1 MIPYL
6 LSSIISVLIGIFF
19 FKIRLKQDIQNLLSS
34 YSNSSKLMLGPN
46 NDNDLQ
52 QEAMFKEL
60 KSQFSL
66 LFKLLLKLLLILSPL
81 LIIIAY
87 TSLLKKPIDPFL
99 DYLSI
104 IISLVSF
111 ILVYLFIRYA
121 KPQ

>member
-104 IISLVSF
+104 IISLGSF

>member
-19 FKIRLKQDIQNLLSS
+19 FKISLKQDIQNLLSS
-34 YSNSSKLMLGPN
+34 YSNSSKLMLGLN

-104 IISLVSF
+104 IISLGSF
-111 ILVYLFIRYA
+111 LLVYLFIRYA